1 MDGLS
6 MNDQALDTRGTMTCP
21 NCDHELSMFAEP
33 DPDVGER
40 RATVVAEVFA
50 SWRFPVLL
58 LVAVAAWVL
67 INVIARPIEPYHMA
81 MVGILGATLGTNAAC
96 QGPLIL
102 LTQRRSAMR
111 DRKRDRATYLVA
123 ANTEADLHD
132 VRNRLVNLTVLV
144 EGQVERER

>member
-1 MDGLS
+1 
-6 MNDQALDTRGTMTCP
+6 
-21 NCDHELSMFAEP
+21 
-33 DPDVGER
+33 
-40 RATVVAEVFA
+40 VVAEVFA